1 MHGAR
6 VPLTTRFLGTRGT
19 KEHQARLTRAVF
31 SAVGLAASPLGAGIR
46 GEQIRIGRIRSQRVT
61 CEFRKKNQQTVDYHV
76 PSPHLWYTSVR
87 RTVQGASSTGDRRP
101 EPGQPTGSARSGGAR
116 HLWPVLAPV
125 STPWWVVSEMG
136 IHCNQ
141 CMPLHNHDLD
151 HAHTPYC
158 AARTAYISTLS
169 TAGENGWHVKSACLV
184 VRARLPTC

>member
-6 VPLTTRFLGTRGT
+6 VPLTTRFLGTKGT

-61 CEFRKKNQQTVDYHV
+61 CEFRKKNQQTVDHHV

-116 HLWPVLAPV
+116 LLWPVLAPV

-158 AARTAYISTLS
+158 AARTAYISIYSRGRTD
-169 TAGENGWHVKSACLV
+169 GM
-184 VRARLPTC
+184 